1 MRAAEIP
8 QLRGAVTAAGG
19 QTMLSGTRKVD
30 LLLFFSYGRYSIQHK
45 VGLFCFGK
53 ADVKSTYLIWFRY
66 GCGILKDLFM
76 MLSSG
81 SCAGQSPGTGPSSP
95 HIMAAVSG
103 PTGWQQRGRFPSRWE
118 LHMWIFF
125 TTDRAKGANTEEG
138 TSFAADNPFFSNLH
152 SLLTNKSHLN
162 HNFSSMGQ
170 LIADQ
175 DSFMHQS

>member
-1 MRAAEIP
+1 MSDSIQCYAMPGILMTFCIFPWNFWGIPILGFERMRAAEIP

-45 VGLFCFGK
+45 VGLFCFDK
-53 ADVKSTYLIWFRY
+53 ADVKSTYMIWFRY

-81 SCAGQSPGTGPSSP
+81 GCAGQSPGTGPSSP

-103 PTGWQQRGRFPSRWE
+103 PTDWQQRGRFPSR
-118 LHMWIFF
+118 
-125 TTDRAKGANTEEG
+125 
-138 TSFAADNPFFSNLH
+138 
-152 SLLTNKSHLN
+152 
-162 HNFSSMGQ
+162 
-170 LIADQ
+170 
-175 DSFMHQS
+175 